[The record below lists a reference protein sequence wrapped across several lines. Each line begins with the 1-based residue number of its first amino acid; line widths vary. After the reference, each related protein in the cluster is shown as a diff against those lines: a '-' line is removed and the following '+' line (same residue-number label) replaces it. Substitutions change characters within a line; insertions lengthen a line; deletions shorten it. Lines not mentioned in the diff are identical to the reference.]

1 MGTFE
6 YVMVLVSIIIGL
18 ALTHIL
24 SALGAAV
31 HRLRGHGGAIR
42 LEPVYLVWVGF
53 VLIWLVSFW
62 WWEFRFQALEVVW
75 TYGLYLFVLS
85 YSVCLFLI
93 AVILIPDRM
102 DGMRDSYEY
111 FIAGRRWFFW
121 AVLVGIGF
129 DIADT
134 FIKGVE
140 WGTRPLNLGVN
151 GVLIVA
157 CFFGIATERRRVQLA
172 TAATAFTVQLA
183 SVFWAL
189 PSLGQG

>member
-31 HRLRGHGGAIR
+31 HRLRG
-42 LEPVYLVWVGF
+42 
-53 VLIWLVSFW
+53 
-62 WWEFRFQALEVVW
+62 
-75 TYGLYLFVLS
+75 
-85 YSVCLFLI
+85 CLFLI

-102 DGMRDSYEY
+102 DGMRDSDEY
-111 FIAGRRWFFW
+111 FIAGRKWFFW